1 MTAVANHRQ
10 KLDRILAADSGITRS
25 EISGCMTLDS
35 RKVGQGDIFVA
46 LPGAQHDGRDYV
58 QQALARE
65 RVWYSPGQMA

>member
-1 MTAVANHRQ
+1 MTTVANHRQ

-46 LPGAQHDGRDYV
+46 LPGASMMDVIMFSR
-58 QQALARE
+58 LSPRE
-65 RVWYSPGQMA
+65 RVWYSPRQMA